1 VAHLLKP
8 EVIRTRRLNVVVETS
23 GEYTRG
29 RTVADVYG
37 VSGRPANA
45 EVALEVNVP
54 LFKEMLFR
62 AIRALDQSDLT

>member
-1 VAHLLKP
+1 M
-8 EVIRTRRLNVVVETS
+8 NVVVETA

-45 EVALEVNVP
+45 EVALEVNQP
-54 LFKEMLFR
+54 LFREMLFQ
-62 AIRALDQSDLT
+62 AIRTLDAAPA